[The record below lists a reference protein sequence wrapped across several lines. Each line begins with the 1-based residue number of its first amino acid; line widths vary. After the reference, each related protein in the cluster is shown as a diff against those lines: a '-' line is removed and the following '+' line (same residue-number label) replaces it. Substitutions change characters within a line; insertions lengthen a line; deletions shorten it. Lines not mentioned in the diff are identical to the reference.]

1 MIVDKNLL
9 NLHEVINILEDNGL
23 YKEADKLNQVFVKY
37 SQKKKYDVISFPG
50 HLKNL
55 TQFAEY
61 VKVPK
66 EVIFEMNPEAYDQ
79 GVIVGQM
86 IAVPVGTKDP
96 SKNLMRVPPKDTKTL
111 EQRGKELIE
120 RKRREKLKKP

>member
-1 MIVDKNLL
+1 MDKDLL

-37 SQKKKYDVISFPG
+37 SQKKKYDTIAFPG
-50 HLKNL
+50 HLTNL

-66 EVIFEMNPEAYDQ
+66 KVIFEMNPEAYGQ
-79 GVIVGQM
+79 GVQAGQM
-86 IAVPVGTKDP
+86 IAVPLGTKDP
-96 SKNLMRVPPKDTKTL
+96 SKNLMRTPPKDTKTL
-111 EQRGKELIE
+111 EQRGKELME
-120 RKRREKLKKP
+120 KKRKEKIK